1 MPLFLIFLSSC
12 HFLRLTHDIL
22 ILMMGFWWYLHLY
35 GKNIGDESRKRTSEY
50 QMSSSSKTQKT
61 SFQFKKMLIWEHRRK
76 EKMCCQGLPPC
87 RIITDL
93 HRRQRWVRVFQYQC
107 FCFLKEKKNWQIETW
122 VGNGQS
128 YKFPDWKPLGTK
140 FPDHLSVYSFWKI
153 NFIISFQFMHFVWKL
168 KIIHIKLDHYIPFC

>member
-107 FCFLKEKKNWQIETW
+107 FCFLKEKKKLTDRNMGGKWSVLQISWLKT
-122 VGNGQS
+122 
-128 YKFPDWKPLGTK
+128 FRD
-140 FPDHLSVYSFWKI
+140 KI
-153 NFIISFQFMHFVWKL
+153 SRS
-168 KIIHIKLDHYIPFC
+168 P